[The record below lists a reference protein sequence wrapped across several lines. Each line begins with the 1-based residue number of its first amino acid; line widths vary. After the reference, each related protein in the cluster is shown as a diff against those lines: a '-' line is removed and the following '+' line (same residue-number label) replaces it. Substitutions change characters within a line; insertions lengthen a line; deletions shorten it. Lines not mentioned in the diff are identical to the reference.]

1 MVIHDRSYSR
11 WKGDRSSPVEAS
23 SVILG
28 AGLRRGA
35 ATIFRRKIPAVA
47 LILFAFGPFV
57 FFFLGI
63 LALAYVQG
71 TPQYANYAENLR
83 EEPWASLIRFSPG
96 WIYTYMYKAQLV
108 FVVIACVLLGSG
120 LIAEDRR
127 ANALELYFTRP
138 VTARRYLLGKFGVI
152 ASYIAM
158 VTVIPASILVLAQLS
173 VSWSAPGELLRLAGL
188 LARTLLGGSVLVLVP
203 SLTILAAS
211 ALADRARNAA
221 ILWLGV
227 VVMLELVVSNI
238 LREVFQADG
247 FYLLQIGFN
256 IRQVLVSILGNSE
269 DLTTTVPVWMS
280 VLVLAGWVALCLRV
294 LALRVKPVEI
304 VA

>member
-28 AGLRRGA
+28 AGLRRGV

-57 FFFLGI
+57 FFFGAI
-63 LALAYVQG
+63 LVLAYFQG
-71 TPQYANYAENLR
+71 TPQYADKADILR
-83 EEPWASLIRFSPG
+83 QEPWKSLIRFSPG
-96 WIYTYMYKAQLV
+96 WIYTYMYKAQAV

-120 LIAEDRR
+120 QIAEDRR
-127 ANALELYFTRP
+127 ANALELS
-138 VTARRYLLGKFGVI
+138 VTVRRYLLGKFGVI
-152 ASYIAM
+152 ATYVAA
-158 VTVIPASILVLAQLS
+158 VTVIPAAILVLAQLS
-173 VSWSAPGELLRLAGL
+173 VSWSVEGELLRLSGL
-188 LARTLLGGSVLVLVP
+188 FARTLLGGAVWVLVP

-211 ALADRARNAA
+211 SLADRARNAA

-256 IRQVLVSILGNSE
+256 IRQVMITILGNTE

-280 VLVLAGWVALCLRV
+280 VLVLASWVALCLRV